1 MPLKRLKN
9 TTMSKLIIFGD
20 ENSINLH
27 QQVGM
32 NSRRD
37 SFTTVV
43 NKSQYGVSLKFCI
56 QTLMSYRLSAE
67 YSTNDVILF
76 LIPKNTKSPIINA
89 DVMNPS
95 FAALYYP
102 ELVLRDITNNNK
114 ITQESINE
122 IKSVG
127 GLLAVEHYKQFYD
140 FYKMYYTAYSV
151 KQIVAER
158 FMLLNILKQLPNKV
172 FLLQDSENLVY
183 DWTHRQLSENDHFVI
198 SRSIE
203 LLSSTDT
210 FINTGIIASFT
221 DVNSLGKILY
231 DKISANLSS

>member
-1 MPLKRLKN
+1 MDKI
-9 TTMSKLIIFGD
+9 IIFGD
-20 ENSINLH
+20 EISINLH
-27 QQVGM
+27 K
-32 NSRRD
+32 
-37 SFTTVV
+37 SFLNYEVL
-43 NKSQYGVSLKFCI
+43 NKSQYGVSLKYCI
-56 QTLMSYRLSAE
+56 HTLMNYRASNE

-76 LIPKNTKSPIINA
+76 SVPKNTKSPIINA

-102 ELVLRDITNNNK
+102 ELVLRDIANNNK
-114 ITQESINE
+114 ITQESVNE
-122 IKSVG
+122 IKVKG
-127 GLLAVEHYKQFYD
+127 GAVAVEHYKQFYD
-140 FYKMYYTAYSV
+140 FYKIYYTLYSV

-183 DWTHRQLSENDHFVI
+183 DWTHRQLSENDHLVI

-210 FINTGIIASFT
+210 FINTGIITAYY

-231 DKISANLSS
+231 DRISANLSS